1 MRILTGLCAFLVAG
15 CVAIPRANNA
25 VESARATYRLAAA
38 NAEVQLRA
46 PVELQI
52 AERALAE
59 AERFH
64 GADADP
70 AIVAHL
76 SYVAEQRARIALKTA
91 ELRKAEAAVATSS
104 EQRNRMLLD
113 VRAREKMRE
122 ETLREEARLARSV
135 GQQTAEDRRAADE
148 RASQFR
154 AELRRLQS
162 DMSGFRARETE
173 RGWVLTLS
181 NELLFDSGEAKLKS
195 GAHKALESLAQ
206 FMRKEPEREV
216 AIEGFTDATGA
227 SEVNR
232 RLSAERADALK
243 QALVARGVEPHR
255 IDARGYGPA
264 FPIASNETAVGRQLN
279 RRVEVVIA

>member
-1 MRILTGLCAFLVAG
+1 MKLLTGICAVVLAG

-38 NAEVQLRA
+38 NPAVQLRA

-52 AERALAE
+52 AESALAE

-64 GADADP
+64 AADADP

-76 SYVAEQRARIALKTA
+76 SYVAEQRARIAVKSA
-91 ELRKAEAAVATSS
+91 ELRNAEAAVATSS
-104 EQRNRMLLD
+104 
-113 VRAREKMRE
+113 RAREKMRE

-135 GQQTAEDRRAADE
+135 GQQAADDKRAADE

-162 DMSGFRARETE
+162 DMSELKARETE
-173 RGWVLTLS
+173 RGWVLALR
-181 NELLFDSGEAKLKS
+181 NELLFDSGRAELKP

-216 AIEGFTDATGA
+216 VIEGFTDATGA

-232 RLSAERADALK
+232 RLSAERAEAVK

-255 IDARGYGPA
+255 VDARGYGPA

-279 RRVEVVIA
+279 RRVEVVIAPPAGASAGR